1 MPTLMPKALRHALP
15 GSKQRLAKA
24 DVGWYGVMMTDT
36 PQENSHVA
44 IAVSSVTADGRLIET
59 IYDPETRRTGFVAWH
74 NGRSEVVKTT
84 TIPGIGRVV
93 PYSATNNLLSHRVVL
108 FPSGPTPYSSERD
121 LVDEIRSFI
130 HRYADVSDLFEEV
143 AGYYVLF
150 SWIYDAFSEVPYLRL
165 KGDFGSGKSRCLQTI
180 GSLCYKPMFA
190 SGASTVSP
198 MFRII
203 DTFRGTLVIDEGD
216 FRISDAR
223 ADIIKILNNGNA
235 AGFPVLRS
243 EATPTKEFNPRAFTV
258 FGPKIIASRG
268 LFDDRALESRCITE
282 TMAGLPPRPDIP
294 LSLPDAFHAEALSL
308 RNKLLAF
315 RFHNLR
321 LPRDMERATDPDI
334 EPRVSQVFAP
344 LLAVVVDR
352 GARERLVALAKAASR
367 KIRAER
373 SASVEAQVL
382 DIMYEVW
389 REALPLAVKTIAER
403 FAERFGSDYRRP
415 ITPRWIGAQL
425 RSRLS
430 LTPVKSH
437 GTFVIP
443 ATEEPRLLSLFQR
456 YGFGDVGTSDMSLEA
471 K

>member
-1 MPTLMPKALRHALP
+1 
-15 GSKQRLAKA
+15 
-24 DVGWYGVMMTDT
+24 MTT
-36 PQENSHVA
+36 
-44 IAVSSVTADGRLIET
+44 AVSAVNPDGSLIET
-59 IYDPETRRTGFVAWH
+59 VYDPESRRTGFVTWH
-74 NGRSEVVKTT
+74 NGRSEMVKTST
-84 TIPGIGRVV
+84 MPGIGRVV

-108 FPSGPTPYSSERD
+108 FPSGSTPYSSERE
-121 LVDEIRSFI
+121 LVTEIRSFI
-130 HRYADVSDLFEEV
+130 HRYADVSELFEEV

-203 DTFRGTLVIDEGD
+203 DTFRGTLVMDEGD
-216 FRISDAR
+216 FRFSDAR

-243 EATPTKEFNPRAFTV
+243 DATPTKEFNPRAFTV

-282 TMAGLPPRPDIP
+282 TMIGLPPRPDIP
-294 LSLPDAFHAEALSL
+294 LSLPDVFHVEALAL

-321 LPRDMERATDPDI
+321 IPRDMERATDADI
-334 EPRVSQVFAP
+334 EPRISQVFAP
-344 LLAVVVDR
+344 LLAVVGDR
-352 GARERLVALAKAASR
+352 TARERIVALAKVASR
-367 KIRAER
+367 TIRAER
-373 SASVEAQVL
+373 SASAEAQLL
-382 DIMYEVW
+382 DIIYELRHDSQPVG
-389 REALPLAVKTIAER
+389 VKTIAER
-403 FAERFGSDYRRP
+403 FAERFGGDYRRP

-456 YGFGDVGTSDMSLEA
+456 YGLGDVGTSGT
-471 K
+471 